1 MLAAFKF
8 CSPFFLNH
16 SIALLF
22 FSLVSCTYVINCCLH
37 ILLFSFSFYHLMPM
51 NLFFLFFI
59 LICRYFILSMFV
71 KCSFFLYLKST
82 SVCLNYSFN
91 LFFSISYG
99 IIPFVLVEFCIPYLY
114 LFSIVASYDH
124 TKICTKLTM
133 SMIFP

>member
-59 LICRYFILSMFV
+59 LICHYFILSMFV
-71 KCSFFLYLKST
+71 KCSFFLYLNST

-91 LFFSISYG
+91 LFFFYFIRYYTICSGRILYSLLISFFYSC
-99 IIPFVLVEFCIPYLY
+99 FV
-114 LFSIVASYDH
+114 
-124 TKICTKLTM
+124 
-133 SMIFP
+133 